1 MRDYKMKWKTS
12 LGTSIRCYDMFNVD
26 DDESYTV
33 IIILKFRL
41 LEKWRAQVR
50 PSSSNLPTRL
60 RTNIL
65 KISLHRMQASSF
77 N

>member
-41 LEKWRAQVR
+41 LEK
-50 PSSSNLPTRL
+50 
-60 RTNIL
+60 
-65 KISLHRMQASSF
+65 
-77 N
+77 